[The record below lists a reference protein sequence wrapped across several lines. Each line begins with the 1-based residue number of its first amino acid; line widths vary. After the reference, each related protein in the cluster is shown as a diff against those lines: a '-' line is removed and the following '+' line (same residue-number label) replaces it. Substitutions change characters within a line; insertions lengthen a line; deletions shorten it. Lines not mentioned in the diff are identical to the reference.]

1 MQRQHSRILR
11 PVIGVVVPLGVVLL
25 GSTTKRQIVAIE
37 ETHIFNPRLLNT
49 VRLGYNRNFV
59 NNNEPVKALNPAAG
73 DHSLATIPR
82 QYAPGCLCNNLG
94 ISFMEG
100 GLQGTPD
107 NHYRSNSYQFYDDA
121 FLTKG
126 LHSFKFGFGFERDQ
140 NNQENLGARDGLFAF
155 GSMNALLTN
164 QPKSLRAVQPT
175 LLTERSLR
183 QSIVGAYIQDDWRFR
198 PSLTLNLGLRY
209 EMATVPFDT
218 HGELSN
224 IYNFTDPLPHC
235 GKLVAGCV
243 ATGPYFHNPTLRGFG
258 PRVGF
263 AWDPFHNGKTAVRG
277 GFGIFDSLPMLYQL
291 LTLNGQIAPF
301 YVTLSTSKLASG
313 SLPSQAYNTLVTP
326 GNAQASAQFGFVEP
340 HPKRNYVMQWNLNI
354 QRELARDLTATIGY
368 VGSHGVHQPFR
379 VDNANLVLPRLTSA
393 CACFFPTT
401 ADNRLAISSRRWER
415 FSAT

>member
-1 MQRQHSRILR
+1 MDLNALVDWDPQSPFRSGSSLSEFELYLAREEIRAVNVDTIFAPSQSKGVGRLDVVPSLAARGLMADGKTPTAAILCSNPPGPDPANPCSPSAPDYKGYKGVTPNPDPATGIDKSILSFLAIYPLPNGPATGNGDVANYNFVGHRIVR
-11 PVIGVVVPLGVVLL
+11 EDYFTTRVDHHFSQKDSAFATYMFDRTPFTTDEPLGVVLL
-25 GSTTKRQIVAIE
+25 GSTTKRQIAAIE

-73 DHSLATIPR
+73 NHSLATIPG

-107 NHYRSNSYQFYDDA
+107 NHYRWNSYQFYDDA

-164 QPKSLRAVQPT
+164 QPKSLRAAQPT

-209 EMATVPFDT
+209 GDCSF
-218 HGELSN
+218 
-224 IYNFTDPLPHC
+224 
-235 GKLVAGCV
+235 
-243 ATGPYFHNPTLRGFG
+243 
-258 PRVGF
+258 
-263 AWDPFHNGKTAVRG
+263 
-277 GFGIFDSLPMLYQL
+277 
-291 LTLNGQIAPF
+291 
-301 YVTLSTSKLASG
+301 
-313 SLPSQAYNTLVTP
+313 
-326 GNAQASAQFGFVEP
+326 
-340 HPKRNYVMQWNLNI
+340 
-354 QRELARDLTATIGY
+354 
-368 VGSHGVHQPFR
+368 
-379 VDNANLVLPRLTSA
+379 
-393 CACFFPTT
+393 
-401 ADNRLAISSRRWER
+401 
-415 FSAT
+415 

>member
-1 MQRQHSRILR
+1 MTGIDKSILSFLAIYPLPNGPATGNGDVANYNFAGHRIVR
-11 PVIGVVVPLGVVLL
+11 EDYFTTRVDHHFSQKDSAFATYMFDRTPFTTDEPLGVVLL

-73 DHSLATIPR
+73 DHSLATIPG

-107 NHYRSNSYQFYDDA
+107 NHYRWNSYQFYDDA

-243 ATGPYFHNPTLRGFG
+243 ATGPYFHNPTLRGFA

-263 AWDPFHNGKTAVRG
+263 AWDPFH
-277 GFGIFDSLPMLYQL
+277 
-291 LTLNGQIAPF
+291 
-301 YVTLSTSKLASG
+301 
-313 SLPSQAYNTLVTP
+313 
-326 GNAQASAQFGFVEP
+326 
-340 HPKRNYVMQWNLNI
+340 
-354 QRELARDLTATIGY
+354 
-368 VGSHGVHQPFR
+368 FR
-379 VDNANLVLPRLTSA
+379 
-393 CACFFPTT
+393 
-401 ADNRLAISSRRWER
+401 
-415 FSAT
+415 